1 VVSPAS
7 AQTGRSVR
15 RLVVLTAFLAVLALA
30 GSVAGQDRLPSDRD
44 WLRDAASRGR
54 LFDRIAERLASVYHA
69 PERIDWAAWRSEH
82 RSRVAAAGGRAALD
96 AALRRAFTGLGD
108 GHTRWVGRDA
118 APAPPSR
125 APDGPSVRLGVRAQ
139 PLDGRGLLLVR
150 VHPGGAADR
159 AGLARGDV
167 IVRAGGDPLT
177 ESGLGWAM
185 QDRVAAALRRGVAE
199 LGVERPGVGRIEVR
213 VEPHPV
219 PEGAEERPVGT
230 LDPATGVGR
239 LEVPSFAAGTAEAA
253 HDEIRRLQR
262 DGAHG
267 LVLDLR
273 GNPGGSVVE
282 MGLVFGAFDA
292 GSPLEA
298 WGGGEVDWTLEVG
311 RDDGLDVRLVQRS
324 GPDAGRALA
333 SGRLDEPVRWD
344 GPLAVLVD
352 GGSES
357 AAEVLAAALRRQ
369 RGALVVGG
377 STPGNVE
384 TVRRI
389 AFPGGNVAW
398 VSVGELRWPGGA
410 QLGPVRPDLVARL
423 LPAALARGHDAP
435 LAEASR
441 RLRDLPVTPG
451 RFF

>member
-1 VVSPAS
+1 
-7 AQTGRSVR
+7 
-15 RLVVLTAFLAVLALA
+15 VLAVAAVLAVLALA
-30 GSVAGQDRLPSDRD
+30 GSVAGQDPLPSDRD

-69 PERIDWAAWRSEH
+69 PDRIDWAEWRSEH
-82 RSRVAAAGGRAALD
+82 RDRAVGAGGRAAFD
-96 AALRRAFTGLGD
+96 AALRRAFAGLGD
-108 GHTRWVGRDA
+108 GHTRWVGREATPARA
-118 APAPPSR
+118 ARPPG
-125 APDGPSVRLGVRAQ
+125 DPSVRLGVRAQ

-177 ESGLGWAM
+177 EPGLGWEM

-213 VEPHPV
+213 VAPHPV

-230 LDPATGVGR
+230 LDPATRVGR
-239 LEVPSFAAGTAEAA
+239 LEVPSFAGGTAEAV
-253 HDEIRRLQR
+253 HDEIRRLQLADAR
-262 DGAHG
+262 G

-273 GNPGGSVVE
+273 SNPGGSVVE
-282 MGLVFGAFDA
+282 MGLVFGAFA
-292 GSPLEA
+292 SGAPLEA
-298 WGGGEVDWTLEVG
+298 WGGGAVDWALEIA
-311 RDDGLDVRLVQRS
+311 RDEGLDVRLVRRS

-333 SGRLDEPVRWD
+333 SGRLDEPARWD

-352 GGSES
+352 AGSES
-357 AAEVLAAALRRQ
+357 AAEVLASALRSVRD
-369 RGALVVGG
+369 ALVVGTA
-377 STPGNVE
+377 TPGNVE

-398 VSVGELRWPGGA
+398 VAVGELRWPGGA
-410 QLGPVRPDLVARL
+410 SLGPVQPDVVARL

-451 RFF
+451 RYF

>member
-1 VVSPAS
+1 MRPAS
-7 AQTGRSVR
+7 ARGGGAFPGLR
-15 RLVVLTAFLAVLALA
+15 VLAAFLAVLVLV
-30 GSVAGQDRLPSDRD
+30 GSVAGQEPLPSDRD

-54 LFDRIAERLASVYHA
+54 LFDRIAERLEAVYHA
-69 PERIDWAAWRSEH
+69 PDRIDWATWRSEH
-82 RSRVAAAGGRAALD
+82 RDRVAAAGGRAALD

-118 APAPPSR
+118 APVAPSSAPS
-125 APDGPSVRLGVRAQ
+125 GPPVRLGVRAQ
-139 PLDGRGLLLVR
+139 PLNGRGLLLVR

-177 ESGLGWAM
+177 EPGLGWAM

-230 LDPATGVGR
+230 LDPATRVGR
-239 LEVPSFAAGTAEAA
+239 LEVPSFATGTAEGV
-253 HDEIRRLQR
+253 HEEIGRLQR
-262 DGAHG
+262 AGARG

-282 MGLVFGAFDA
+282 AGLVLGAFAA

-298 WGGGEVDWTLEVG
+298 WGGGEVDWALEVV
-311 RDDGLDVRLVQRS
+311 RDGGLEVRLAQRS
-324 GPDAGRALA
+324 GPDAGRAFA
-333 SGRLDEPVRWD
+333 SGRLDEPARWD

-352 GGSES
+352 GATES
-357 AAEVLAAALRRQ
+357 AAEVLAAALRRL
-369 RGALVVGG
+369 RGARVVGTA
-377 STPGNVE
+377 TPGNVE
-384 TVRRI
+384 TVRRV

-398 VSVGELRWPGGA
+398 VAVGELRWPGGA
-410 QLGPVRPDLVARL
+410 ALGPVEPDLVARL

-451 RFF
+451 RYF